1 MKKRILLLC
10 SNHLF
15 GEGLATLLREA
26 RDMELLGP
34 MDLIDEI
41 VCDCLSELRPNAVIL
56 VEEGEHRTTIPHL
69 TTMILQRFPELP
81 IIRAGLDQNI
91 VRVFSAHTL
100 PGSSADL
107 VETIMSLPAE
117 SPWEA
122 QESIQNPNLKEE

>member
-1 MKKRILLLC
+1 
-10 SNHLF
+10 
-15 GEGLATLLREA
+15 
-26 RDMELLGP
+26 MELLGP
-34 MDLIDEI
+34 MDLIDED
-41 VCDCLSELRPNAVIL
+41 VCGCLSELRPHAVIL
-56 VEEGEHRTTIPHL
+56 VEEGEYRTNIPHL

-122 QESIQNPNLKEE
+122 QEPIQNPNLKEEE